1 VHVTPEATLRDEPV
15 DVVVYDG
22 FGVVAAERDRE
33 RIRPQLLRFLG
44 AAP

>member
-1 VHVTPEATLRDEPV
+1 VHVTPEASLRDEPV
-15 DVVVYDG
+15 DVVYDG

-44 AAP
+44 ATP